1 LPERKEADRMVRTG
15 AVALVAAGAAAA
27 LTVAFVGP
35 VPGQHGR
42 PQLRHGLVSSAAL
55 PNGFIETEAEPAAQ
69 QPVAAFLKWLSAGLL
84 AGLVL
89 SMQAAPA
96 DAIANGFA
104 YVAPDASY
112 YSVKKSPLLNKC
124 KDNKKFKKS
133 QKNEVLKYERL
144 QKKYKN
150 NPFTVQRLDKMIADA
165 KRRNEAYGDLLCG
178 KRDGNP
184 RTIANGEINVRRSVV
199 LPGFAFLYIAG
210 WIGWTGREYL
220 LRTRS
225 KEKELYIDLPLF
237 AQCSASGFAWPV
249 RSWIDIVN
257 GKFTVPDEDLHYSG
271 RAAIKQWN

>member
-1 LPERKEADRMVRTG
+1 MVRTG

-55 PNGFIETEAEPAAQ
+55 PNGFMETDSQPAAEQ
-69 QPVAAFLKWLSAGLL
+69 SPVSSFMKWLGAGLL
-84 AGLVL
+84 AGIVM

-96 DAIANGFA
+96 EARANGFA
-104 YVAPDASY
+104 YVTPEYFTVAKD
-112 YSVKKSPLLNKC
+112 PLLNKC
-124 KDNKKFKKS
+124 KDNKKFKKT

-150 NPFTVQRLDKMIADA
+150 KPETVARLTKMIGDA
-165 KRRNEAYGDLLCG
+165 QKRNEAYGEVYCG
-178 KRDGNP
+178 KRDGYP
-184 RTIANGEINVRRSVV
+184 RTIANGEVDVRRSVV
-199 LPGFAFLYIAG
+199 LPGFAFLYITG

-220 LRTRS
+220 LRTKS
-225 KEKELYIDLPLF
+225 KQKEIYIDLPLF

-257 GKFTVPDEDLHYSG
+257 GKFTVADEDLYYSG
-271 RAAIKQWN
+271 RVESKEWN